1 MTRPGHTLRFMATA
15 EERAAYNRKYYERG
29 GAALIR
35 KHNAAAKRR
44 NRKLVM
50 AFKESTPC
58 VDCGRRYPH
67 YVMDFDHVQG
77 TKAGDISTMAGKPVG
92 EASLR
97 AEIGKCELVCAN
109 CHRGRTW
116 KRIHAGVA

>member
-1 MTRPGHTLRFMATA
+1 MTWPGHTLRFMATA
-15 EERAAYNRKYYERG
+15 AQRAAYNRKYYERG

-77 TKAGDISTMAGKPVG
+77 TKAATSRRWP
-92 EASLR
+92 ASQSER
-97 AEIGKCELVCAN
+97 
-109 CHRGRTW
+109 HRYVP
-116 KRIHAGVA
+116 KS